1 MPEQPIASWPDNDD
15 RSVVAEMLADP
26 HSRHW
31 KECDSYVAK
40 LIRRIQDPFLSHLE
54 EDVKQEAMAAIHR
67 NLLGFRFGCKLTTWL
82 YDIARSKVID
92 VKRKHKQHPLQESY
106 LKESPGDSSEEE
118 SQIYKANPSSS
129 PDEITITGELL
140 EEVNAAIQ
148 EYTQLH
154 RNPVRNMQI
163 LQMVLYEDQTC
174 EEVARI
180 LGLKPALVSYVAR
193 DARKFLKEKFPD
205 RPWH

>member
-1 MPEQPIASWPDNDD
+1 MPDQPITFWPDNDD

-26 HSRHW
+26 HSHQW

-54 EDVKQEAMAAIHR
+54 EDVKQEAMAAVHR
-67 NLLGFRFGCKLTTWL
+67 NLPGFRFDCKLTTWL
-82 YDIARSKVID
+82 YNIARSKVID
-92 VKRKHKQHPLQESY
+92 LQRKHKQPLLQESF
-106 LKESPGDSSEEE
+106 LKESPAESSEEE
-118 SQIYKANPSSS
+118 IQVFKANPSSS

-140 EEVNAAIQ
+140 EEVKAAIQ
-148 EYTQLH
+148 KYTQLH
-154 RNPVRNMQI
+154 RNPLRNMQI
-163 LQMVLYEDQTC
+163 LRMVLYEDQTC
-174 EEVARI
+174 EEVAWI
-180 LGLKPALVSYVAR
+180 LGLKPALVSYVVR